1 MSDNTR
7 NWVWTGTLWIEMA
20 GTATGAVIVSTS
32 GSAAAAAADNMAN
45 PTASQILNYAFLYDG
60 TTWDRWRGTSV
71 AGAGNVA
78 EQLAPGAEDN
88 TNGIYAT
95 IPKPL
100 AVSTYC
106 ATLFS
111 QLGTDP
117 DVSVKASAGN
127 VFSAYCHNL
136 NAAARYLQ
144 LHNKAS
150 APANPD
156 VPLLTFL
163 VPAQSAIVIGEEF
176 FGQSGVNFSTGIAY
190 GFSTTELTYT
200 AGAAADQTAH
210 VRYK

>member
-1 MSDNTR
+1 MDNR
-7 NWVWTGTLWIEMA
+7 NWVFTGTVWVPMLGA
-20 GTATGAVIVSTS
+20 ASGAVVVSGGAS
-32 GSAAAAAADNMAN
+32 GAVAAADDMAN
-45 PTASQILNYAFLYDG
+45 PTAGQFLSYPFLYDG
-60 TTWDRWRGTSV
+60 TTWDRWRGTTV

-88 TNGIYAT
+88 TNSIYAT

-111 QLGTDP
+111 QFGTDP
-117 DVSVKASAGN
+117 DVSVKTSAGN
-127 VFSAYCHNL
+127 VFMFTVHNL
-136 NAAARYLQ
+136 NAATRYMQ

-156 VPLLTFL
+156 VPIITIA
-163 VPAQSAIVIGEEF
+163 VPTGATVVLDEAF
-176 FGQSGVNFSTGIAY
+176 FGQTGINFSTGIAY

-200 AGAAADQTAH
+200 AGAAGDQTAFI
-210 VRYK
+210 RYK